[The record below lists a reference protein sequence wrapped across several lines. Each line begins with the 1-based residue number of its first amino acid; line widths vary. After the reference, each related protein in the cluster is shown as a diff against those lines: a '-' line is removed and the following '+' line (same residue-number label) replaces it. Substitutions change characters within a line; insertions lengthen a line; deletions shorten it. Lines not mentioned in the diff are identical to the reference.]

1 MSTQKGT
8 INVQTENIFP
18 IIKKYLYSDHEIFLR
33 ELVSNA
39 VDATQ
44 KLKTLS
50 NRGEVAGDI
59 GDPQITISLDS
70 EAGTLTVSDQGI
82 GMSEA
87 EVDKYINQIAFS
99 GAKEFLE
106 TYEDDNAIIGHF
118 GLGFYSS
125 FMVSDKVE
133 IVTRSHREEDTAV
146 SWSCDGSPEY
156 IMDTAEKTERGTDI
170 ILHINEESKE
180 FLETA
185 RVQTLLDKYCKFLPV
200 AINFNDKVIN
210 NPSPLWTKSPSELKD
225 EDYLAFYKELYPF
238 SEDPLFWIHLNV
250 DHPFKLT
257 GVLYFPKMKQ
267 FDVKKEKIMLF
278 QNQVFVTDAVEEIVP
293 EFMTLLH
300 GVIDSPD
307 IPLNVSRSYLQ
318 SDPNVKKI
326 NGYISKKVADKL
338 KEIFD
343 KDREGFETK
352 WEHTGI
358 FIKYGMLSDEKF
370 HDRAMPFC
378 LVKDTENK
386 FYTLE
391 EYKEAVKDQ
400 QTDKNDNL
408 ILLYSN
414 DVQAQD
420 SFIASAAKK
429 DYNVLDMSTIIDTH
443 FVGHLEQK
451 LEKTNFKR
459 VDADTVDKLVDK
471 DEKFESLLTT
481 KEEESVKSL
490 FTRVAGRKATMV
502 EMKALSPDDQPV
514 IITKP
519 ELMRRFEEMQRYNN
533 AGAMPDFGGMYN
545 IVVNSNHPMVAKLA
559 EDNAT
564 NVGAK
569 TKQLYDLA
577 LLSQGMLSGSEL
589 TSFINRSHGLMDGQ
603 ELPEYDLPEV
613 VVEEPAVDTAEFNPA
628 DLDLSTEEVAEALA
642 DGPVVEDIEDAVIE
656 EETVDTK
663 ATEADS
669 EESSTDTSKEGK
681 KK

>member
-44 KLKTLS
+44 KLKTLA
-50 NRGEVAGDI
+50 NRGEVSGDI

-70 EAGTLTVSDQGI
+70 DAGTLTISDQGI

-87 EVDKYINQIAFS
+87 EVEKYINQIAFS

-106 TYEDDNAIIGHF
+106 TYEDENAIIGHF

-133 IVTRSHREEDTAV
+133 IITKTHRDEPAV

-156 IMDTAEKTERGTDI
+156 IMDAAEKTERGTDI
-170 ILHINEESKE
+170 VLHINEESKE

-200 AINFNDKVIN
+200 AINFDGKVIN
-210 NPSPLWTKSPSELKD
+210 NPNPLWTKSPGDLKD

-326 NGYISKKVADKL
+326 NGYISKKVAEKL
-338 KEIFD
+338 KDIFK
-343 KDREGFETK
+343 KDREGFEAK

-370 HDRAMPFC
+370 YERSMPFC
-378 LVKDTENK
+378 LVQDTKEK
-386 FYTLE
+386 FYTID
-391 EYKEAVKDQ
+391 EYKEAIKDQ
-400 QTDKNDNL
+400 QTDKNENL
-408 ILLYSN
+408 VMLYSN
-414 DVQAQD
+414 DVKAQD
-420 SFIASAAKK
+420 SFIAAAQKK
-429 DYNVLDMSTIIDTH
+429 DYNVLNMSTIIDTH
-443 FVGHLEQK
+443 FLGHLEQK
-451 LEKTNFKR
+451 LEKINFKR
-459 VDADTVDKLVDK
+459 VDAETVDKLIDK
-471 DEKFESLLTT
+471 DESYESLLTSA
-481 KEEESVKSL
+481 EEETVKNL
-490 FTRVAGRKATMV
+490 FTRVTGSKTSHV

-533 AGAMPDFGGMYN
+533 AGAMPGFGGMYN
-545 IVVNSNHPMVAKLA
+545 IVVNSNHPMIGKLA
-559 EDNAT
+559 AEDAANR
-564 NVGAK
+564 GAK

-577 LLSQGMLSGSEL
+577 LLSQNMLSGAEL
-589 TSFINRSHGLMDGQ
+589 TSFINRSLGLMDG
-603 ELPEYDLPEV
+603 EDLPEYDLPELPK
-613 VVEEPAVDTAEFNPA
+613 EPEPTAE
-628 DLDLSTEEVAEALA
+628 DLVLDPSELSTEEVAEALA
-642 DGPVVEDIEDAVIE
+642 DGPVVEEIEDAVIE
-656 EETVDTK
+656 EETSTK
-663 ATEADS
+663 ADDKS
-669 EESSTDTSKEGK
+669 DKE
-681 KK
+681 